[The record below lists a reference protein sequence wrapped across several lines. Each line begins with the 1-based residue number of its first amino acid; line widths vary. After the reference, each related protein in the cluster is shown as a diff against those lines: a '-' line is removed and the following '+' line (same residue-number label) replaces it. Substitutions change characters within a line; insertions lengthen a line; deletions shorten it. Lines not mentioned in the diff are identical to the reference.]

1 MIEGADWVVDPHGV
15 GLDRAKRPAHQPSN
29 LANIGETTHQSTAA
43 DCMKLHLRR
52 SITTGSPCKPPDLGS
67 LDAVLGESSAA
78 LRKLSGGLISIAR
91 LPRGSVG
98 HKHALP
104 ATQALAHAADMMLT
118 NPRRRDTTEMQ
129 LP

>member
-1 MIEGADWVVDPHGV
+1 
-15 GLDRAKRPAHQPSN
+15 
-29 LANIGETTHQSTAA
+29 
-43 DCMKLHLRR
+43 MKLHLRR

-129 LP
+129 LPLFCGIERPSRISDIM